1 MNPQPGE
8 ISLAHNGVLFAD
20 ELPEF
25 NKATLEVLRQPLEDR
40 KITIARSKY
49 TIEYPCSFMFVASMN
64 LSVRIFQRPHTPLCL
79 HPGQIQRY
87 MNKISGPLLDRIDI
101 QVEITPVPF
110 KDISKAQPGEPSSA
124 IRDRVIKARHRQEER
139 FKDIPGVYCNAQMT
153 ERMIHQYAEPDETG
167 INLLRMAME
176 RLNLSA
182 RAYNR
187 ILK

>member
-1 MNPQPGE
+1 
-8 ISLAHNGVLFAD
+8 
-20 ELPEF
+20 
-25 NKATLEVLRQPLEDR
+25 
-40 KITIARSKY
+40 
-49 TIEYPCSFMFVASMN
+49 MFVASMN
-64 LSVRIFQRPHTPLCL
+64 PCPCGYFNDPTHHCVCT
-79 HPGQIQRY
+79 PGQIQRY

-153 ERMIHQYAEPDETG
+153 ERMIHQYAEPDEAG

-187 ILK
+187 ILKVARTIADLEGSENVQSNHLAEAISYRNLDRSDWAERGL